1 MSGIVTSYVGLFRPR
16 GDEAATIER
25 IEIPLIQRDY
35 AQGRLDPAVADIR
48 SDFLDVLLAAAV
60 GETRVGLDFVYG
72 AVQRGT
78 LRPLDGQQR
87 LTTLFLLHWYL
98 AFRTGRLEAGLD
110 WTRFSYATRASAG
123 LFCEQLTENPPPSD
137 VGTPSTWIKD
147 QFWYLHVWRHDPTI
161 RSMLVMI
168 DAIDS
173 RFRSIDME
181 AAWSRLTDE
190 ADPAISF
197 HLLPIEEMGAGDELY
212 IKMNSRGKPLTPFEN
227 FKARFEKALE
237 GSPRAAEFAECVDG
251 PWSDV
256 FWAYRGTDDI
266 VDNELIRYFTFVT
279 QITEWQ
285 NGTISRQRLETR
297 AEEAFGPDRPNG
309 PQNLDFLFDAFNAWR
324 DIDVATFFADLL
336 TTSTPQSREK
346 VLLFGSKQI
355 DHFRACCENYT
366 FFGSRTFGLAETLT
380 LYAVLIHRIH
390 QTDDIPRRLRIL
402 RNLLE
407 ASGNELR
414 VENMPALVREVA
426 ALVRDASPEAALAGL
441 SAFNEAQIEDERAK
455 AAFLT
460 AHPELTSVVFAL
472 EDHRLLRGSLVA
484 IELDAGR
491 LAARAAS
498 FTKVMAD
505 RKHWLAMTGALL
517 AKGDYSR
524 QPNSRS
530 FRFGSPE
537 DDLWWRALLT
547 GTRRANLNRTSKVL
561 AELLDAISEADGG
574 LPDVL
579 REIRQRWIAEQDAFD
594 WRYYLVKYDAMRT
607 GKSGIYFTVGGSM
620 GFELCMLDK
629 TQLNSW
635 YQDPFLLA
643 VWRATATWGAVE
655 LTYFTGYETNERW
668 MKLRASNTKVRCLR
682 QGFQLTAPPGEADRE
697 AFDAF
702 CEASGIGKGH
712 LLRIP
717 QIQRDGRPFDTED
730 RVERGVKLLTELIA
744 AGL

>member
-16 GDEAATIER
+16 SDEAAAIER
-25 IEIPLIQRDY
+25 IEIPLVQRDY
-35 AQGRLDPAVADIR
+35 AQGRVDAAVADIR
-48 SDFLDVLLAAAV
+48 SDFLDVLLGAAV

-72 AVQRGT
+72 DVQGGT

-110 WTRFSYATRASAG
+110 WTRFSYATRASAR
-123 LFCEQLTENPPPSD
+123 LFCERLTENPPPCA

-173 RFRSIDME
+173 RFRGIDME

-251 PWSDV
+251 VWSDV

-266 VDNELIRYFTFVT
+266 VDDELIRYFTFVT
-279 QITEWQ
+279 QIAEWQ
-285 NGTISRQRLETR
+285 NGTSSRKRLETR
-297 AEEAFGPDRPNG
+297 AEEVFGPGRPNG

-324 DIDVATFFADLL
+324 DMEVATFFADLL
-336 TTSTPQSREK
+336 TTDASQSREK
-346 VLLFGSKQI
+346 LLLFGAKPI
-355 DHFRACCENYT
+355 DHFRACCEGYA
-366 FFGSRTFGLAETLT
+366 FGGSRMFGWAETLT

-390 QTDDIPRRLRIL
+390 QTDDFPRRLRVL

-414 VENMPALVREVA
+414 LENMPALVREVA
-426 ALVRDASPEAALAGL
+426 SLVRGASPKEALAGL

-460 AHPELTSVVFAL
+460 AHPELTGVVVAL

-484 IELDAGR
+484 IELDADR

-505 RKHWLAMTGALL
+505 RRLWPALTGALL

-524 QPNSRS
+524 HPNPRS

-537 DDLWWRALLT
+537 DDLWWRGLLT
-547 GTRRANLNRTSKVL
+547 GTRRSNLSGTSKVL
-561 AELLDAISEADGG
+561 AELLDAVSEAHGD
-574 LPDVL
+574 LRDVL
-579 REIRQRWIAEQDAFD
+579 REIRQQYINEQDAFD
-594 WRYYLVKYDAMRT
+594 WRYYLVKYDAMRS
-607 GKSGIYFTVGGSM
+607 GKSGIYFTIGGKM
-620 GFELCMLDK
+620 GFQLCMLDK

-635 YQDPFLLA
+635 YRDPFLLA
-643 VWRATATWGAVE
+643 VRRAIDKKEAVVDPW
-655 LTYFTGYETNERW
+655 FMGYETVERW
-668 MKLRASNTKVRCLR
+668 MYLRASNTGVRCVK
-682 QGFQLTAPPGEADRE
+682 QGFQLMPPPGEADRE
-697 AFDAF
+697 AFDAV
-702 CEASGIGKGH
+702 CEASGIGSDH

-717 QIQRDGRPFDTED
+717 QVQRDGQPFDTED
-730 RVERGVKLLTELIA
+730 RVERGAKLLTELIA